1 MGISIYF
8 EEQHIDSLKEKNGAY
23 IGIFGSIAQSESENI
38 CGNVRW
44 GILRRM
50 ENGTYSSKMDMF
62 GYRRDKVTKE
72 AYIVPKR
79 PRQYG

>member
-8 EEQHIDSLKEKNGAY
+8 EEQYIDSLKEKNEAY

-44 GILRRM
+44 GILKRM
-50 ENGTYSSKMDMF
+50 GNGTYSSKMYMF

-79 PRQYG
+79 PRR